1 MVDEKLI
8 SDNGLPTGIKNYVS
22 DLPEIIEEDKD
33 RIIQMAWEDRTPFEA
48 IEFQFGLKEK
58 DVIEFMRKNSL
69 PSSFKMWRKRMKS
82 RKTKHSFLRE
92 KSIDRFKCSRQR
104 NSGNKIAKR

>member
-1 MVDEKLI
+1 MADEKI
-8 SDNGLPTGIKNYVS
+8 NTNNTLPTVIKKYVS
-22 DLPEIIEEDKD
+22 DSLDIIEEDKD

-58 DVIEFMRKNSL
+58 DVIEFMRKNSK

-92 KSIDRFKCSRQR
+92 KSINRFKCSRQR